1 MIDANIMPPL
11 ISSFDNADFDVEIK
25 KEAAMAI
32 VNAMGCGSPEQIRY
46 MVRNGCFKPLSEL
59 LTSPDSSVRLLFI
72 YYLFFLSFFVTF
84 IKKRLLL
91 QL

>member
-1 MIDANIMPPL
+1 MPPL